1 MYTEEMKKFEAEP
14 EDEGK
19 EITDK
24 VYFPTL
30 LILKLLNSWNTILA

>member
-1 MYTEEMKKFEAEP
+1 MKKIEAEP
-14 EDEGK
+14 KDEGK

-30 LILKLLNSWNTILA
+30 LILKLLNLWNTMLA